1 MNCMRLDFVSI
12 FKAEDQNGIDR
23 GRQFRWNVTD
33 VAELAVLLY
42 GVRIWAGS
50 KDDSFKHDK
59 LARLPTPEPRKQAW
73 TFGGIRELE

>member
-23 GRQFRWNVTD
+23 GRHFRWNVTD

-50 KDDSFKHDK
+50 KDNSFTHTRTKEASLDLWRHS
-59 LARLPTPEPRKQAW
+59 RI
-73 TFGGIRELE
+73 GMM